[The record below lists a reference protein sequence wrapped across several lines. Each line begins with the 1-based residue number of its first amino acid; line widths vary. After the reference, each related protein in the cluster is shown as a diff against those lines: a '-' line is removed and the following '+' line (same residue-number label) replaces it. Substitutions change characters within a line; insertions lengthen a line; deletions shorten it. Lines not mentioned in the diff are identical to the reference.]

1 MPRVGRKGRSAKEL
15 SAVLGSRIINP
26 ELSGS
31 IIGLLTPLVRGE
43 QDLHSDQVDHNRF
56 LGGREMWITSQRT
69 LVWYSISSLLS
80 LLVPSGNSEELIL
93 TIVHCYSPDIFTPFF
108 IKSRSLRSPSSFHV
122 LSVFRL
128 FSSCLSNIMVLV
140 KGLSSLILSTHSH
153 S

>member
-1 MPRVGRKGRSAKEL
+1 MPRVGRNGRSAKEL

-31 IIGLLTPLVRGE
+31 IIGLLTPLSRGE

-56 LGGREMWITSQRT
+56 LGGREIWITSQRT

-80 LLVPSGNSEELIL
+80 MLVPSGNSEELIL
-93 TIVHCYSPDIFTPFF
+93 TIPHCYSPDIFTPFL
-108 IKSRSLRSPSSFHV
+108 SSPDHYAHCLPSMSSV
-122 LSVFRL
+122 SSV
-128 FSSCLSNIMVLV
+128 SSPLSNIVVLV
-140 KGLSSLILSTHSH
+140 KGLSHLILSTHSH